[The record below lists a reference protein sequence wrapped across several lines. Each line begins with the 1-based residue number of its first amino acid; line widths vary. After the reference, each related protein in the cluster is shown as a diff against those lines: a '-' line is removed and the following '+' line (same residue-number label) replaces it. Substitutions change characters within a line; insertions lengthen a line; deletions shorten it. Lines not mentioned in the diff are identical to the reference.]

1 MLMGGRFGG
10 DNDDGL
16 EGLVVVVGWMC
27 LVLEVGVL

>member
-10 DNDDGL
+10 DDDGL